1 MTSDLPI
8 RDVRTLLGELARGGR
23 LIRREAWE
31 LNEANQWRQYELV
44 RADGT
49 RLHVFPRC
57 AIAAD
62 RRGLVRPQKEGG
74 ACS

>member
-1 MTSDLPI
+1 MSWSPPPI
-8 RDVRTLLGELARGGR
+8 RTVRELLAELARGGR

-44 RADGT
+44 RGDGT
-49 RLHVFPRC
+49 RVHVFPRC

-62 RRGLVRPQKEGG
+62 RRGLVKTEGG